1 MNRIFANKYLPFK
14 EQDSQS
20 TLLLLLF
27 VLFPFTAL
35 FPHAHLFAA
44 LFVLLFLAVFVLHG
58 ERGEC
63 AFRGDVIL
71 YSLFLALSLSGCI
84 LPSARWETLLSACL
98 RLSYLL
104 PALFY
109 RRIREGRRIFSLLAG
124 LLGLLALLELALGH
138 GATGYD
144 DPSLFPTLSR
154 ASFPFGNPNILAAFL
169 LPLTLLSLRDAIPP
183 TGVRP
188 LFLLSFLLG
197 SAGIAASYSRG
208 ALLSLFLAALFLL
221 IQRFGAWR
229 TLLSLFAFLP
239 LVLLLLPSGI
249 ASRLS
254 SVLSPDTSVLYRFS
268 LWRSVFRL
276 PLRTLLFGIGE
287 GKEALLLTLSP
298 VLSAGLLKVEHT
310 HSLYLHLLL
319 STGVFGFLLF
329 FLLVLRALVFGK
341 DDGARAG
348 LLALLLFGIFDDP
361 LYSGQTEVL
370 FWFLLGISAKKD
382 AFSSLRS

>member
-1 MNRIFANKYLPFK
+1 MNRIFVNKYLLFK

-44 LFVLLFLAVFVLHG
+44 LFVLLFWAVLLWRG
-58 ERGEC
+58 EREAC
-63 AFRGDVIL
+63 AFGGDVIL
-71 YSLFLALSLSGCI
+71 YSLFLSFSLSGCI

-98 RLSYLL
+98 RLSYFLPLL
-104 PALFY
+104 FH
-109 RRIREGRRIFSLLAG
+109 RRMQKGMWIFSLFG
-124 LLGLLALLELALGH
+124 GVLGLLALLSLAFGY
-138 GATGYD
+138 GKAGYD

-169 LPLTLLSLRDAIPP
+169 LPPTLLSLRDATPP

-188 LFLLSFLLG
+188 LSLLSFLLG

-208 ALLSLFLAALFLL
+208 ALVALFLAALFLL
-221 IQRFGAWR
+221 IRRFGAWR

-254 SVLSPDTSVLYRFS
+254 SLLSPDTSVLYRFS

-276 PLRTLLFGIGE
+276 PPSTLLFGIGE

-329 FLLVLRALVFGK
+329 SLLILRALVFGK
-341 DDGARAG
+341 DDGVRAG

-382 AFSSLRS
+382 GFSSLRS